1 MDRGDLVIKMGQVE
15 YVDDKTDGLR
25 LKIRIAQDGD
35 EPIENIPYAFP
46 LLPKTFQSVP
56 KFGEGAFVIT
66 TFTGDKTSQRY
77 YIGPIIS
84 QPQYQEKCDFNHGRG
99 NATTLLNNGLLEP
112 LERISNNKNTWGS
125 FPQREDVAVVGRG
138 SQDIIMRNNYTTS
151 SNELDLRCGAR
162 QDSIEHDTDLIGK
175 VIYNALDP
183 TYIQLKYKRNL
194 TTGNLQEANSM
205 VNVVAD
211 KINIISNKDENAF
224 NLTDINELIPEAE
237 LDAVMSKLHRLAH
250 GDTLV
255 ELLKIIIKAIL
266 THVHP
271 YVAMPPV
278 IVNYVKEMAEY
289 EVEKIMSKHVRIS

>member
-1 MDRGDLVIKMGQVE
+1 MDRGEVVIKMGQVE
-15 YVDDKTDGLR
+15 LVDDTTDGLR
-25 LKIRIAQDGD
+25 VKVRIAQDGN

-66 TFTGDKTSQRY
+66 TYTGDKTSQRY

-84 QPQYQEKCDFNHGRG
+84 QPQFQEKCDYQYGRG
-99 NATTLLNNGLLEP
+99 NATTLLHNGLLEP
-112 LERISNNKNTWGS
+112 LGKISNNKNTWGS
-125 FPQREDVAVVGRG
+125 FPKTEDVAVVGRG
-138 SQDIIMRNNYTTS
+138 SQDIIMRNNYNTS

-162 QDSIEHDTDLIGK
+162 QESVEQDTDLIGK

-183 TYIQLKYKRNL
+183 TYIQLKYKKNL
-194 TTGNLQEANSM
+194 ATGKLQEANSM
-205 VNVVAD
+205 VNIVAD
-211 KINIISNKDENAF
+211 KINIISNKDENSF
-224 NLTDINELIPEAE
+224 NITDINELIPEAE
-237 LDAVMSKLHRLAH
+237 LDSIMSKLHRLAH

-271 YVAMPPV
+271 YAAMPPV
-278 IVNYVKEMAEY
+278 ISNYVKEMAEY

>member
-1 MDRGDLVIKMGQVE
+1 MERGDLVIKMGQVE
-15 YVDDKTDGLR
+15 FVEDLSDGLR
-25 LKIRIAQDGD
+25 IKVRIAQDGD
-35 EPIENIPYAFP
+35 TPIENIPYAFP

-56 KFGEGAFVIT
+56 KMGEGAFVIT

-77 YIGPIIS
+77 YLGPIIS
-84 QPQYQEKCDFNHGRG
+84 QPQFQEKCKFQHGRG
-99 NATTLLNNGLLEP
+99 PASSLLTNGLLEP
-112 LERISNNKNTWGS
+112 LERIKNNRYTWGS
-125 FPQREDVAVVGRG
+125 FPKLEDVAMVGRG
-138 SQDIIMRNNYTTS
+138 SQDIIMRNNENTT

-162 QDSIEHDTDLIGK
+162 QNSVETDTDLIGK

-183 TYIQLKYKRNL
+183 TYIQLKYRRNL

-224 NLTDINELIPEAE
+224 NLTDINELIPEDE
-237 LDAVMSKLHRLAH
+237 LDAIMSKLHRLAH

-255 ELLKIIIKAIL
+255 DLLKIIIKAIL

-271 YVAMPPV
+271 YAAMRPIRV
-278 IVNYVKEMAEY
+278 GYVKEMAEY

>member
-1 MDRGDLVIKMGQVE
+1 MGQVE
-15 YVDDKTDGLR
+15 LVDDTTDGLR
-25 LKIRIAQDGD
+25 VKVRIAQDGN

-46 LLPKTFQSVP
+46 LLPKTLQSVP

-66 TFTGDKTSQRY
+66 TYTGDKTSQRY

-84 QPQYQEKCDFNHGRG
+84 QPQFQEKCDYQYGRG
-99 NATTLLNNGLLEP
+99 NATTLLHNGLLEP
-112 LERISNNKNTWGS
+112 LGKISNNKNTWGS
-125 FPQREDVAVVGRG
+125 FPKTEDVAVVGRG
-138 SQDIIMRNNYTTS
+138 SQDIIMRNNYNTS

-162 QDSIEHDTDLIGK
+162 QESVEQDTDLIGK

-183 TYIQLKYKRNL
+183 TYIQLKYKKNL
-194 TTGNLQEANSM
+194 ATGKLQEANSM
-205 VNVVAD
+205 VNIVAD
-211 KINIISNKDENAF
+211 KINIISNKDENSF
-224 NLTDINELIPEAE
+224 NITDINELIPEAE
-237 LDAVMSKLHRLAH
+237 LDSIMSKLHRLAH

-271 YVAMPPV
+271 YAAMPPV
-278 IVNYVKEMAEY
+278 ISNYVKEMAEY

>member
-125 FPQREDVAVVGRG
+125 FPQREDVAVIGRG

-255 ELLKIIIKAIL
+255 ELLKLIIKAIL

>member
-15 YVDDKTDGLR
+15 YVEDNTDGLR
-25 LKIRIAQDGD
+25 IKIRIAQDG
-35 EPIENIPYAFP
+35 ETPIEKIPYSFP

-56 KFGEGAFVIT
+56 KLGEGAFVIT
-66 TFTGDKTSQRY
+66 TYTGDKTSQRY

-99 NATTLLNNGLLEP
+99 NATTLLNNGLIEP
-112 LERISNNKNTWGS
+112 LEKISNNKNTWGS
-125 FPQREDVAVVGRG
+125 FPKREDVAIVGRG
-138 SQDIIMRNNYTTS
+138 SQDIIMHNNYTTS
-151 SNELDLRCGAR
+151 SNELNLRCGIR
-162 QDSIEHDTDLIGK
+162 QDSVEHDTDLIGK
-175 VIYNALDP
+175 IIYNSLDP

-205 VNVVAD
+205 VNIVAD

-224 NLTDINELIPEAE
+224 NLTDINELIPETE
-237 LDAVMSKLHRLAH
+237 LDSIMNKLHRLAH

-271 YVAMPPV
+271 YAAMPPV
-278 IVNYVKEMAEY
+278 IDNYVKEMAEY

>member
-15 YVDDKTDGLR
+15 FVDDTTDGLR
-25 LKIRIAQDGD
+25 VKVRIAQDGD
-35 EPIENIPYAFP
+35 EPIENIPFAFP

-56 KFGEGAFVIT
+56 KFGEGAIVIT
-66 TFTGDKTSQRY
+66 TYTGDKTSQRY

-84 QPQYQEKCDFNHGRG
+84 QPQFQEKCEFQHGRG
-99 NATTLLNNGLLEP
+99 PASALFKSGLLEP
-112 LERISNNKNTWGS
+112 LERIGNNRNTWGS
-125 FPQREDVAVVGRG
+125 FPKLEDVAMVGRG
-138 SQDIIMRNNYTTS
+138 SQDIIMRNNYNTT

-162 QDSIEHDTDLIGK
+162 QNSVETDTDLIGK

-183 TYIQLKYKRNL
+183 TYIQLKYRRNL

-224 NLTDINELIPEAE
+224 NLTDINELIPEDE
-237 LDAVMSKLHRLAH
+237 LDAIMSKLHRLAH

-255 ELLKIIIKAIL
+255 ELLKLIIKAIL

-271 YVAMPPV
+271 YAAMPPI
-278 IVNYVKEMAEY
+278 IVDYVKEMAEY